1 MRKRKVIKIDDRE
14 ITVKEL
20 TAEQILGMIEGEQD
34 SIGDLKSKALE
45 LYPDIIDI
53 PLKDLKKMAPSEIK
67 EIYDGFREVNAV
79 FFDVARFVSKSSLTK
94 EFLKKIQSALLA
106 DFGCLLV
113 DSLKPGTQEPSSTDT
128 PSS

>member
-20 TAEQILGMIEGEQD
+20 TTEQILGMIEGEQD
-34 SIGDLKSKALE
+34 SIGDLKNKALE

-79 FFDVARFVSKSSLTK
+79 FFDVARFVSKNSLTR
-94 EFLKKIQSALLA
+94 ELLKKIQSALLA
-106 DFGCLLV
+106 DFGHLFV
-113 DSLKPGTQEPSSTDT
+113 DSLKPGTQEPSDTDT